1 MLCCF
6 LTSWWW
12 EKRLKAAPV
21 RCVSAWRRRGAAVML
36 LYVVKKGKWE
46 DGGMDRE
53 LSRFYG
59 VAKASFL
66 RRVPGER
73 SKGMSSEKGNDSP

>member
-1 MLCCF
+1 
-6 LTSWWW
+6 
-12 EKRLKAAPV
+12 
-21 RCVSAWRRRGAAVML
+21 ML